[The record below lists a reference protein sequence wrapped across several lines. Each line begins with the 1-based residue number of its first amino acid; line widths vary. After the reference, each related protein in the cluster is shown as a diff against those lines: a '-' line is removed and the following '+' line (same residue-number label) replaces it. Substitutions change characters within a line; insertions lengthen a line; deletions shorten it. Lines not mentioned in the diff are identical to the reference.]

1 MIKGP
6 TGIREDSVLLKLNI
20 ILFIFYL
27 ILTDYVPPV
36 EAEVVTRRKAM
47 PLDENEGIYIR
58 DIKSGKV
65 RAIIGETYMLN
76 QDEELWEK
84 ALPAEVERL
93 LTKDALADK
102 DKKETAAEKPR
113 NKSNVVTYRV
123 PHNGAVQIY
132 DYKEKK
138 ARLVNLKFSLWIFKK
153 FYL

>member
-6 TGIREDSVLLKLNI
+6 
-20 ILFIFYL
+20 
-27 ILTDYVPPV
+27 TDYVPPV
-36 EAEVVTRRKAM
+36 EAEVVTRRKAI

-84 ALPAEVERL
+84 ALPADVERL

-102 DKKETAAEKPR
+102 DKKETPAEKPR
-113 NKSNVVTYRV
+113 NKSSVVTYRV

-138 ARLVNLKFSLWIFKK
+138 ARLEKF
-153 FYL
+153 

>member
-6 TGIREDSVLLKLNI
+6 T
-20 ILFIFYL
+20 
-27 ILTDYVPPV
+27 DYVPSV
-36 EAEVVTRRKAM
+36 ELEVVTRRKAI

-65 RAIIGETYMLN
+65 RAVIGQTYMLN

-84 ALPAEVERL
+84 ELPSEIETL
-93 LTKDALADK
+93 LNKDAM
-102 DKKETAAEKPR
+102 AER
-113 NKSNVVTYRV
+113 NVREKAGSAPKRVKHQVVSYRV

-138 ARLVNLKFSLWIFKK
+138 SR
-153 FYL
+153 

>member
-138 ARLVNLKFSLWIFKK
+138 ARLVNLKFSL
-153 FYL
+153 

>member
-6 TGIREDSVLLKLNI
+6 
-20 ILFIFYL
+20 
-27 ILTDYVPPV
+27 TDYVPPV
-36 EAEVVTRRKAM
+36 ELEVVTRRKAL

-65 RAIIGETYMLN
+65 RAVIGETYMLN

-84 ALPAEVERL
+84 DLPSDVEALL
-93 LTKDALADK
+93 NKDALA
-102 DKKETAAEKPR
+102 ERNVREKG
-113 NKSNVVTYRV
+113 SNSQVKRVKHQVVSYRV

-138 ARLVNLKFSLWIFKK
+138 SR
-153 FYL
+153 Y